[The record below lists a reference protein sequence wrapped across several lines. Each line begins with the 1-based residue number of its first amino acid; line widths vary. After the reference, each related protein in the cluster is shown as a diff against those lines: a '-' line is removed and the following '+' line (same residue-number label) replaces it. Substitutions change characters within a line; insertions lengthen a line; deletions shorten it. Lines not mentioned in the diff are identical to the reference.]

1 MIYQQRSR
9 AGRLFQPR
17 NAENQQESAWEAR
30 VAGKGGRQHPL
41 SQRDQRDGGTGRAG
55 ALKLSDTFL
64 ASPSVCVC

>member
-17 NAENQQESAWEAR
+17 NAANQQESAWEAR
-30 VAGKGGRQHPL
+30 VGGREEGSIL
-41 SQRDQRDGGTGRAG
+41 SARDQRDRCTGRAG
-55 ALKLSDTFL
+55 AVKLSDTFL